1 LEFVIPLV
9 FHDSVAEFVQAFET
23 REGLGGGAF
32 VFVHGFFDRLDFDF
46 ESGDGLAAFGGGVS
60 DPCEDAEADGGEH
73 RVEEVEFHFVPF
85 VWIIEIAQQGRGFG
99 IMTND

>member
-1 LEFVIPLV
+1 MPKTNNESAVLVSAFGFFSSLVIWNSSFFLV

-23 REGLGGGAF
+23 SEGFCGGAF
-32 VFVHGFFDRLDFDF
+32 VFVHGFLDRLDFDF

-73 RVEEVEFHFVPF
+73 GVEEV
-85 VWIIEIAQQGRGFG
+85 
-99 IMTND
+99 